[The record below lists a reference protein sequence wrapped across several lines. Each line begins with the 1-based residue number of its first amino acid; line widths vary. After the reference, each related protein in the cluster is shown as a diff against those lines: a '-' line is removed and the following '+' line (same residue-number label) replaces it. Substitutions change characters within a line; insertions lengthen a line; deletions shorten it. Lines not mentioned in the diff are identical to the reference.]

1 MELEMYDH
9 SNGKLTNHQRDLTEE
24 VLSLAANEI
33 NLIPYSSMSVTFVR
47 NPEMREINKKYRGVD
62 RATDVISFAI
72 NDNEDI
78 EILAQLMDV
87 DRLDLG
93 DLFVSLDKVDEQA
106 LFLNHS
112 TDRELAYLL
121 VHGFLHLNGYDH
133 QTKDEE
139 ADMFEV
145 QERILTKYGL
155 PR

>member
-1 MELEMYDH
+1 MYDH
-9 SNGKLTNHQRDLTEE
+9 SEGKLTNHQYDLAEA
-24 VLSLAANEI
+24 VLAFAANEI
-33 NLIPYSSMSVTFVR
+33 NLTPYSAMSVTFVR
-47 NPEMREINKKYRGVD
+47 NPEIKELNKKYRGVD

-72 NDNEDI
+72 NDNEDA
-78 EILAQLMDV
+78 ELFAQLADV

-139 ADMFEV
+139 AKMFAL

>member
-9 SNGKLTNHQRDLTEE
+9 SNGKLTDHQHDLTEE
-24 VLSLAANEI
+24 VLSLAAKEI
-33 NLIPYSSMSVTFVR
+33 NLIPYSAMSVTFVR
-47 NPEMREINKKYRGVD
+47 NPEIREINKKYRGVD

-72 NDNEDI
+72 NDDEDD
-78 EILAQLMDV
+78 EIFEQLAGKE
-87 DRLDLG
+87 RLDLG

-112 TDRELAYLL
+112 IDRELAYLL

-139 ADMFEV
+139 TKMFAL

>member
-9 SNGKLTNHQRDLTEE
+9 SDGKLTDHDRELCEG
-24 VLSLAANEI
+24 VLAFAAREI
-33 NLIPYSSMSVTFVR
+33 NLTPYSSMSVTFVR
-47 NPEMREINKKYRGVD
+47 NPEIKEINRKYRGVD

-72 NDNEDI
+72 NDDDDDVFEQ
-78 EILAQLMDV
+78 LAGEE
-87 DRLDLG
+87 RLDLG

-112 TDRELAYLL
+112 KDRELAYLL

-133 QTKDEE
+133 ETKEEE
-139 ADMFEV
+139 AKMFAI
-145 QERILTKYGL
+145 QERILTNYGL